1 MINEERRELIDC
13 FVSESRDL
21 LDEIEPQIIELE
33 QIVATAGRIDKRLL
47 NDIFR
52 LFHTLKG
59 SASFLDLQAIIQ
71 VTHQAETL
79 FDLFRSGRAMI
90 TSVHVDLFCQAADFI
105 RGVLEQVEREGHDN
119 GFEGDAQQIVDALV
133 EAIRSVSFDGEP
145 VQDEQA
151 LSGNDEEIYRGEQV
165 PEGIEITAD
174 LIKGFVDE
182 AMELCEGAE
191 SAALSLEQSADADS
205 ARKAFRAFHN
215 LKGNAAL
222 LGLPG
227 IERVSHLAEGILDGI
242 ISGKRECDGVVIT
255 VLLTLIDSLRNG
267 VRRVQEGKSP
277 ELPDLEQLLQFVQQA
292 IDLPDLDFET
302 GETSAEKGEDEE
314 NSSIQ
319 VQGTDSP
326 SAARADHYS
335 ERVQS
340 RSQFIKVD
348 TIKLDQLL
356 DLVGELVI
364 AEAMVASEDEEQ
376 SGKAVRQLNKVTRE
390 IQEIALS
397 LRMVPLTTT
406 FRKMV
411 RLVRDLAKK
420 ENKQVELE
428 IRGAETEVDKTVIEQ
443 ISDPLVHL
451 LRNAV
456 DHGIGDPAER
466 RAAGKPEVGRVLIE
480 ARHSAGEVWVIVQ
493 DDGKGLD
500 RVKIMEIGL
509 EKGLITEEEAE
520 ILQDEDI
527 WQMIFAPGF
536 STAKEISDI
545 SGRGVGMD
553 VVKNNVEKLNGRI
566 EVHSTQG
573 RGTTFIIHI
582 PLTLAII
589 EGMIIKVGSARYTI
603 PIGSI
608 KESFKPRPSM
618 ITRTPD
624 GLEIVQL
631 RGELLPVL
639 RLHELYQVENNC
651 QELSEGI
658 LIAVQ
663 NNDRKCCIFVDQLLG
678 QQQIVI
684 KGLPDYLGHI
694 CGISGCAIL
703 SDGSVSLILDIA
715 DLLETVQG

>member
-52 LFHTLKG
+52 LFHTQKG

-151 LSGNDEEIYRGEQV
+151 LSGNDEEIYRGEQA
-165 PEGIEITAD
+165 PEGIEITAE
-174 LIKGFVDE
+174 LIKSFVDE
-182 AMELCEGAE
+182 ALELCEGAE
-191 SAALSLEQSADADS
+191 SAALSLENSADADS

-227 IERVSHLAEGILDGI
+227 IEKVSHLAESILDSI
-242 ISGKRECDGVVIT
+242 ISGERECDGVVIT

-500 RVKIMEIGL
+500 RVKIMERGL